1 MEAVKDIFFFCAI
14 EPFVRRFASQS
25 FHIARKG

>member
-1 MEAVKDIFFFCAI
+1 MEAVKDFFFCAI
-14 EPFVRRFASQS
+14 EPFVRCSARQS